1 MKKLFIFIVILLFNS
16 SLLFSQVAINADGS
30 AADNSAMLDVKS
42 TSKGLLPPRM
52 THAQLNA
59 INNPADGL
67 IVYCTDC
74 GSNGVGALS
83 MFMAGA
89 WHAINQQTGNSTG
102 DMLFWNGTDWVMIPV
117 GQPGQYLRL
126 ALSNTPVWVGATYPT
141 LNTTSVS
148 SVTNFTATSGGNITN
163 DGGATITTRGICW
176 STKSN
181 PTIADSKTADGPG
194 VGNFTSVLTGLTE
207 NTTYYSRAYATNNAG
222 TNYGNEVTFKTTN
235 AAANETVTD
244 IDGNVYH
251 TVTIGTQVWMVEN
264 LKTTKFNDGT
274 SISNVTDNTTWNN
287 LTTPG
292 YCWYNN
298 DPSYKN
304 PYGALYN
311 WYSVNTG
318 KLAPTG
324 WHVPTD
330 AEWSTLITFLGGEN
344 VASGKLKEAGTS
356 HWLYPN
362 LDVTNE
368 TGFTAIPGG
377 YHYGFNTIDTF
388 LGMGAYAN
396 WWSSTSNGPVS
407 AFYYGLYYANNYF
420 RQYSNVL
427 SCGSSVRCLKDD
439 NTSSVVIP
447 TISTLS
453 ASSIIVTS
461 AISGGNI
468 SSDGGA
474 SVTTRG
480 VCWSTKQNPTVA
492 DSKTADGSGSGE
504 FTSTLTGL
512 TENTTYYLRS
522 YATNSA
528 GIAYGN
534 EVTFKTTTA
543 TSGETVTDIEGNVYH
558 TVTIG
563 TQVWMVENLKTTKY
577 NDGTSIPI
585 VTNNTTTP
593 GYSWYNDDA
602 ANKNTYG
609 AIYNWYTVNTGKL
622 APIGW
627 HVPTDAEWTILT
639 TFLGGEDIASGKLKE
654 TDTSHWLSPNT
665 GATNESGF
673 TALPGGYR
681 KDDSGQFSDQGY
693 CGIWWSS
700 SPNIT
705 GDTQYAWRRGL
716 YCNDDT
722 NVAHHYSLKSWG
734 YSVRCVKDYS
744 TANAVLPTLNTITAI
759 KVTATTATSGGDI
772 SNDGG
777 ASVTARGVCWST
789 NQNPT
794 IADSKTADGVGSDEF
809 ASNLTGL
816 TENTT
821 YYLRAYAT
829 NSAGIAYG
837 NEVTFKTTTATS
849 GETVTDIE
857 GNVYHTVTIGTQVWM
872 VENLKTT
879 KYNDGTSIPNVT
891 DNTNWPE
898 LTTGAFCWYNNDA
911 SNKNTYGPLY
921 NWYTVN
927 TGKLAPT
934 GWHVPTHSEWI
945 TLTDYLGGE
954 NVAGDKLKEADSTH
968 WINLNQGTTNSSGF
982 TALPGGFRFS
992 DGTFYG
998 IGSYSNWWSSS
1009 ESDSS
1014 MAWDRFLHSNYIG
1027 VSRGKDLK
1035 QYGFSVR
1042 CLKD

>member
-1 MKKLFIFIVILLFNS
+1 M
-16 SLLFSQVAINADGS
+16 
-30 AADNSAMLDVKS
+30 
-42 TSKGLLPPRM
+42 
-52 THAQLNA
+52 
-59 INNPADGL
+59 
-67 IVYCTDC
+67 Y
-74 GSNGVGALS
+74 
-83 MFMAGA
+83 MAGA

-512 TENTTYYLRS
+512 TENTAYYLRS
-522 YATNSA
+522 
-528 GIAYGN
+528 
-534 EVTFKTTTA
+534 
-543 TSGETVTDIEGNVYH
+543 
-558 TVTIG
+558 
-563 TQVWMVENLKTTKY
+563 
-577 NDGTSIPI
+577 
-585 VTNNTTTP
+585 
-593 GYSWYNDDA
+593 
-602 ANKNTYG
+602 
-609 AIYNWYTVNTGKL
+609 
-622 APIGW
+622 
-627 HVPTDAEWTILT
+627 
-639 TFLGGEDIASGKLKE
+639 
-654 TDTSHWLSPNT
+654 
-665 GATNESGF
+665 
-673 TALPGGYR
+673 
-681 KDDSGQFSDQGY
+681 
-693 CGIWWSS
+693 
-700 SPNIT
+700 
-705 GDTQYAWRRGL
+705 
-716 YCNDDT
+716 
-722 NVAHHYSLKSWG
+722 
-734 YSVRCVKDYS
+734 
-744 TANAVLPTLNTITAI
+744 
-759 KVTATTATSGGDI
+759 
-772 SNDGG
+772 
-777 ASVTARGVCWST
+777 
-789 NQNPT
+789 
-794 IADSKTADGVGSDEF
+794 
-809 ASNLTGL
+809 
-816 TENTT
+816 
-821 YYLRAYAT
+821 YAT